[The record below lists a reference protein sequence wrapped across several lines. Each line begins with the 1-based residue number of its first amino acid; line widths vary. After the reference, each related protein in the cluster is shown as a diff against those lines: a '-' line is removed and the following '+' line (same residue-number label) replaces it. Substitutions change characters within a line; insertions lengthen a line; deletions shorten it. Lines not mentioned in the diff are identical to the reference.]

1 MSEKLEKK
9 VKKNNSGI
17 IILSILLVLVI
28 LIFAFYVLFDQGIIK
43 LGGAKVEEE
52 VKEEVVEVNVKSR
65 LVNYL
70 YNSVANASDGN
81 DWYRFW
87 RYQNGFTDQ
96 LVDFYSK
103 SAPEKVKMQLVA
115 KNINDSFAD
124 YIYNCEDGF
133 IPDNNE
139 YGNSACWYR
148 KEYNEY
154 RAMVSFERE
163 YIESIY
169 KQLFGSD
176 AQLDTSVDF
185 KADLIGASSYKYIPK
200 YDRYFE
206 YQTSGGVTTGPG
218 GYVTKLEKALK
229 EGNKI
234 YIYEDVV
241 VEKYDGNDNKI
252 GTENY
257 YMVYTFELEDDGMYK
272 FISRVKKD
280 K

>member
-1 MSEKLEKK
+1 M
-9 VKKNNSGI
+9 
-17 IILSILLVLVI
+17 
-28 LIFAFYVLFDQGIIK
+28 
-43 LGGAKVEEE
+43 
-52 VKEEVVEVNVKSR
+52 
-65 LVNYL
+65 
-70 YNSVANASDGN
+70 
-81 DWYRFW
+81 
-87 RYQNGFTDQ
+87 
-96 LVDFYSK
+96 
-103 SAPEKVKMQLVA
+103 
-115 KNINDSFAD
+115 
-124 YIYNCEDGF
+124 
-133 IPDNNE
+133 
-139 YGNSACWYR
+139 
-148 KEYNEY
+148 
-154 RAMVSFERE
+154 
-163 YIESIY
+163 
-169 KQLFGSD
+169 
-176 AQLDTSVDF
+176 
-185 KADLIGASSYKYIPK
+185 IGASSYKYIPK